1 MPLTDRMREDTRLL
15 RTYLRRSPDDFSWVF
30 HDLGHWEQV
39 TKRWGGK
46 PFSRSRVFEIGFG
59 ARPYRL
65 LAMQA
70 LGADVYGVDA
80 EAPLLTGSIAEYQTI
95 LHTNGWERLVK
106 TMVRHVLFDRR
117 ERARFQ
123 RALLR
128 RGLTPPVP
136 QPRRFLIGDA
146 AECDPPGRFDV
157 IYSFAVFEHIERSSL
172 ERLVPRMADWL
183 DPNGLAL
190 ITPDVF
196 TGFHGGHLLEW
207 DADILDIAIERRSEP
222 WEHLRQRRY
231 HANTTLNELTRGEYE
246 ALFSAHFHI
255 LEVIDPPRGRATEF
269 LTPEIRAELSDY
281 TDEDL
286 LDENP
291 LYVLRPRRGQQIG
304 AR

>member
-1 MPLTDRMREDTRLL
+1 MPLSERLREDTRLL
-15 RTYLRRSPDDFSWVF
+15 HAYLRRKPDDFAWVF
-30 HDLGHWEQV
+30 HYLDHSEQV

-80 EAPLLTGSIAEYQTI
+80 ETPLLTGSIAEYRKI
-95 LHTNGWERLVK
+95 LRTNGWERLVK
-106 TMVRHVLFDRR
+106 TIVRHVLFDRR
-117 ERARFQ
+117 ERAAFE

-128 RGLTPPVP
+128 HGLTPPVP
-136 QPRRFLIGDA
+136 EPRRFLIGDA
-146 AECDPPGRFDV
+146 AECEPPGRFDV

-172 ERLVPRMADWL
+172 ERLMQRAADWL
-183 DPNGLAL
+183 NPKGLAL
-190 ITPDVF
+190 IIPDVF
-196 TGFHGGHLLEW
+196 TGLHGGHLLEW
-207 DADILDIAIERRSEP
+207 DADTLDFAIERRSEP

-231 HANTTLNELTRGEYE
+231 HANTTLNEMTRSEYE
-246 ALFSAHFHI
+246 ALFSTHFDI
-255 LEVIDPPRGRATEF
+255 LEVIDPPRGRAEAF

-291 LYVLRPRRGQQIG
+291 LYVLRPRQR
-304 AR
+304 RHVVR